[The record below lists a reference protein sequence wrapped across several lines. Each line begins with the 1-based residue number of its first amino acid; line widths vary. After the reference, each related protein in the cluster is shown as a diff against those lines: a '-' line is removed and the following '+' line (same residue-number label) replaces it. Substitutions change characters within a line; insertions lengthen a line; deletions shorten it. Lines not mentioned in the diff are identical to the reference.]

1 MLTLGHALDP
11 ASLNPAGRPAT
22 LDPAELTRH
31 AVCVGMTG
39 SGKTGLCVG
48 LLESLALQGV
58 PVLALDPKGDLANLA
73 LALDPANPAEFEP
86 WVDPAEA
93 ARQGRS
99 VAEHA
104 AATARAWGEAQARD
118 GLTPDALQARR
129 SGVEVVVHTPG
140 STAGVPVDVF
150 TALTRA
156 PEGLDPEGLAEYVT
170 GAVSALLSLVG
181 LAGDPLTDPRAILLA
196 RVLGDAFARGEA
208 APFDVLLP
216 RLVDPPFE
224 TLGYFSVDEV
234 LPREER
240 TALALALNNVAASP
254 AFRAWL
260 TGVPLDVGA
269 WLQPGPS
276 GKTPLRVLSLA
287 HLDDR
292 QRSFFVTM
300 VLHAV
305 VAWTR
310 RLPGTGALRALVY
323 FDEVMGY
330 LPPHPK
336 DPPTK
341 APVLT
346 LLKQARAVGVG
357 VVLCTQNPVDVDY
370 KALSNAGTWFVGRL
384 QTQQDRRRVVD
395 GLVAASGGADPAAVD
410 ELLGRLPRRAFVW
423 RTADSPAAQ
432 VLRTRQVLCFLRGPL
447 TRAEIGSLGQ
457 SWTGRRRPRTGCSGS
472 RRPCPRTCRC
482 GGWRRRRTG
491 RWGSCPRG
499 CGSRRCTC
507 GSGWCWT
514 CRGSGRSGWCTGGG
528 GRTRSRRRRR
538 CRTPGCCG
546 ASRTAGA
553 GTRRR
558 RRPWWGRGCGGSGG
572 RRCCCRSRRR
582 GRTGRWSGRTGR
594 TSRWW
599 AGPSCGP
606 PRPRRRQ
613 RRSPP
618 RRSLRGVADGG
629 EHGVDH
635 PLRHGAPA
643 GVQQRGRRPTGV
655 AGRRPGRVGGHRP
668 RGASGTRSSGAAG
681 CRTGAGG
688 RSRCCATGSASR
700 ASAPPRPPRTC
711 RGRRRSGRSRPG
723 SGRTTARSRGT
734 SSGIACA
741 RCGRRRASPRAR
753 RRSRCSR
760 TRGGRRW

>member
-11 ASLNPAGRPAT
+11 ASLNPAGRPAA

-99 VAEHA
+99 IAEHA

-457 SWTGRRRPRTGCSGS
+457 SWTGPAAPSDGLFGEPPPVPPDVPVRWLAAEAHGALGLLPTGVWEPTLYVRFRVVLDVPGF
-472 RRPCPRTCRC
+472 REERVVH
-482 GGWRRRRTG
+482 
-491 RWGSCPRG
+491 RWGRADAAPVATALQDAWLL
-499 CGSRRCTC
+499 RREPD
-507 GSGWCWT
+507 
-514 CRGSGRSGWCTGGG
+514 GG
-528 GRTRSRRRRR
+528 GRYPAPPAALVGPRLRREWAEALLLSESAARPDGSVVRPDR
-538 CRTPGCCG
+538 ADVTVVGWALVWAPPPAPAPAAEPTP
-546 ASRTAGA
+546 AVS
-553 GTRRR
+553 
-558 RRPWWGRGCGGSGG
+558 SGG
-572 RRCCCRSRRR
+572 
-582 GRTGRWSGRTGR
+582 G
-594 TSRWW
+594 
-599 AGPSCGP
+599 
-606 PRPRRRQ
+606 
-613 RRSPP
+613 
-618 RRSLRGVADGG
+618 
-629 EHGVDH
+629 
-635 PLRHGAPA
+635 
-643 GVQQRGRRPTGV
+643 
-655 AGRRPGRVGGHRP
+655 
-668 RGASGTRSSGAAG
+668 
-681 CRTGAGG
+681 
-688 RSRCCATGSASR
+688 
-700 ASAPPRPPRTC
+700 
-711 RGRRRSGRSRPG
+711 
-723 SGRTTARSRGT
+723 
-734 SSGIACA
+734 
-741 RCGRRRASPRAR
+741 
-753 RRSRCSR
+753 
-760 TRGGRRW
+760 

>member
-1 MLTLGHALDP
+1 V
-11 ASLNPAGRPAT
+11 GRPRRGRA
-22 LDPAELTRH
+22 A
-31 AVCVGMTG
+31 G
-39 SGKTGLCVG
+39 
-48 LLESLALQGV
+48 
-58 PVLALDPKGDLANLA
+58 PV
-73 LALDPANPAEFEP
+73 
-86 WVDPAEA
+86 
-93 ARQGRS
+93 

-156 PEGLDPEGLAEYVT
+156 PGGPRPR
-170 GAVSALLSLVG
+170 GAAPSTSPAPSPALLALVG
-181 LAGDPLTDPRAILLA
+181 LPGDPLTDPRAILLA
-196 RVLGDAFARGEA
+196 RVLGDAFARWRGRAVRRGAA
-208 APFDVLLP
+208 APGRPAVS
-216 RLVDPPFE
+216 RRS
-224 TLGYFSVDEV
+224 GYFAVDEV

-269 WLQPGPS
+269 WLAARPRP

-310 RLPGTGALRALVY
+310 RLPGTGRAAGARLLRRGG
-323 FDEVMGY
+323 MGY

-457 SWTGRRRPRTGCSGS
+457 SWTGPAAPSDGLFGEPPPVPEDVPVRWLAAEAHAALGLLPTGVWEPTLYVRFRVVLDVPGF
-472 RRPCPRTCRC
+472 REERVVH
-482 GGWRRRRTG
+482 
-491 RWGSCPRG
+491 RWGRADAEPVATALQDAWLL
-499 CGSRRCTC
+499 RREPD
-507 GSGWCWT
+507 
-514 CRGSGRSGWCTGGG
+514 GG
-528 GRTRSRRRRR
+528 GRYPAPPAALVGPRLRREW
-538 CRTPGCCG
+538 GE
-546 ASRTAGA
+546 ALLLSESAA
-553 GTRRR
+553 
-558 RRPWWGRGCGGSGG
+558 RPDGSVVRPDRADVTVVG
-572 RRCCCRSRRR
+572 
-582 GRTGRWSGRTGR
+582 
-594 TSRWW
+594 W
-599 AGPSCGP
+599 ALVWAP
-606 PRPRRRQ
+606 PP
-613 RRSPP
+613 
-618 RRSLRGVADGG
+618 
-629 EHGVDH
+629 
-635 PLRHGAPA
+635 APA
-643 GVQQRGRRPTGV
+643 PAVTPT
-655 AGRRPGRVGGHRP
+655 PTTSCP
-668 RGASGTRSSGAAG
+668 P
-681 CRTGAGG
+681 
-688 RSRCCATGSASR
+688 
-700 ASAPPRPPRTC
+700 AP
-711 RGRRRSGRSRPG
+711 
-723 SGRTTARSRGT
+723 
-734 SSGIACA
+734 
-741 RCGRRRASPRAR
+741 
-753 RRSRCSR
+753 
-760 TRGGRRW
+760 